1 MKKALSLLLAL
12 ALCLCLTCT
21 ALAEVTFTSIATMSD
36 GRFIYDSSLIRV
48 QQNDGYHVLRIDG
61 TDVTGEAYS
70 SNFTYAYGYVCAA
83 LANGGLNSFGVFDEQ
98 GNLLVPYQYG
108 VVDILSKDWVVAIKI
123 SETSSTD
130 YDYTASSDNTKH
142 FVIDSV
148 DIYNLTK
155 GACVGT
161 LARDGYK
168 DADDVYNVINIED
181 RKGVITSYDADFNAL
196 GTVKYSFDSD
206 YATPEYTTYRENGRY
221 GIKDAAGNIVMEPS
235 YSSIDAFYG
244 DYATVYN
251 GEKYGLI
258 NDKGELIVP
267 TQFDRVR
274 RNYYGPYD
282 RETGSDGYEAAGYFC
297 VLSDGKVGF
306 VNMKGEVTCEPK
318 YSEKIM
324 DVYGASALYT
334 DMENQ
339 MHLLSADNVD
349 TIVNY
354 KYFHCLEGSSGLLFK
369 ATSEDNKYG
378 VVDWHGNVVLPCEYT
393 NISLSGDGRY
403 LLVLKDYKSMYELFS
418 VDYGLETAATAQTA
432 VAAQGAAKA
441 RSAISSL
448 TSGTQ
453 EQQAPAVEV
462 PVQTTSGLT
471 DAKVIVG
478 SIITLLEADAAA
490 NKLTITMLLDDVLV
504 LSQDAGV
511 QTIVTSVK
519 TLIETDAATNAATA
533 VTLMRSIETLL

>member
-83 LANGGLNSFGVFDEQ
+83 LANGGLNSSGVFDEQ

-196 GTVKYSFDSD
+196 GTVKYSFDDD

-235 YSSIDAFYG
+235 YSSIDTFYG
-244 DYATVYN
+244 GYATVYN

-282 RETGSDGYEAAGYFC
+282 KETGKDGYEAAGYFY

-318 YSEKIM
+318 YSENIM

-334 DMENQ
+334 DMENNR
-339 MHLLSADNVD
+339 HLLAADGNDVVVD
-349 TIVNY
+349 Y
-354 KYFHCLEGSSGLLFK
+354 KSIQGLEGASGMLFK
-369 ATSEDNKYG
+369 VYDGNGSG
-378 VVDWHGNVVLPCEYT
+378 VIDWHGELVFPCEYAS
-393 NISLSGDGRY
+393 ISMSGDGAY
-403 LLVLKDYKSMYELFS
+403 LLVLKDYKSGYELFS
-418 VDYGLETAATAQTA
+418 VDYGI
-432 VAAQGAAKA
+432 AKA
-441 RSAISSL
+441 EEPAA
-448 TSGTQ
+448 
-453 EQQAPAVEV
+453 APVEAAAGE
-462 PVQTTSGLT
+462 PVKTVSGLT

-478 SIITLLEADAAA
+478 SVVTLLEADAAA
-490 NKLTITMLLDDVLV
+490 NKLTITMLLDDVLTLTDNV
-504 LSQDAGV
+504 SV

-519 TLIETDAATNAATA
+519 TLIESDAAANAASA
-533 VTLMRSIETLL
+533 VTLLRSVETLL

>member
-83 LANGGLNSFGVFDEQ
+83 LANGGLNSSGVFDEQ

-196 GTVKYSFDSD
+196 GTVKYSFDDD

-258 NDKGELIVP
+258 NTKGELVLP
-267 TQFDRVR
+267 TQFDRIR

-282 RETGSDGYEAAGYFC
+282 KKTGSDSYEAAGYFC

-306 VNMKGEVTCEPK
+306 ANMDGEVTCEPR

-324 DVYGASALYT
+324 DLYGASALYT
-334 DMENQ
+334 DMENNR
-339 MHLLSADNVD
+339 HLLAADGNDVVVD
-349 TIVNY
+349 Y
-354 KYFHCLEGSSGLLFK
+354 KSILGLEGASGMLFK
-369 ATSEDNKYG
+369 VYDGNGYG
-378 VVDWHGNVVLPCEYT
+378 VIDWHGELVFPCEYDSI
-393 NISLSGDGRY
+393 NMSGDGAY
-403 LLVLKDYKSMYELFS
+403 LLVRKDYKSSYELFS
-418 VDYGLETAATAQTA
+418 VDYGLGTAATAQTA
-432 VAAQGAAKA
+432 AAAQGAANA

-478 SIITLLEADAAA
+478 SVITLLEADAAA

-504 LSQDAGV
+504 LTDNASV

-519 TLIETDAATNAATA
+519 TLIEADAAANAASA
-533 VTLMRSIETLL
+533 VTLLRSVETLL

>member
-1 MKKALSLLLAL
+1 M
-12 ALCLCLTCT
+12 LC
-21 ALAEVTFTSIATMSD
+21 
-36 GRFIYDSSLIRV
+36 
-48 QQNDGYHVLRIDG
+48 
-61 TDVTGEAYS
+61 
-70 SNFTYAYGYVCAA
+70 
-83 LANGGLNSFGVFDEQ
+83 FG
-98 GNLLVPYQYG
+98 
-108 VVDILSKDWVVAIKI
+108 
-123 SETSSTD
+123 
-130 YDYTASSDNTKH
+130 

-168 DADDVYNVINIED
+168 DADDAYNVINIED

-196 GTVKYSFDSD
+196 GTVKYSFDDD

-258 NDKGELIVP
+258 NTKGELVLP
-267 TQFDRVR
+267 TQFDRIR

-282 RETGSDGYEAAGYFC
+282 KKTGSDSYEAAGYFC

-306 VNMKGEVTCEPK
+306 ANMDGEVTCEPR

-324 DVYGASALYT
+324 DLYGASALYT
-334 DMENQ
+334 DMENNR
-339 MHLLSADNVD
+339 HLLAADGNDVVVD
-349 TIVNY
+349 Y
-354 KYFHCLEGSSGLLFK
+354 KSILGLEGASGMLFK
-369 ATSEDNKYG
+369 VYDGNGYG
-378 VVDWHGNVVLPCEYT
+378 VIDWHGELVFPCEYDSI
-393 NISLSGDGRY
+393 NMSGDGAY
-403 LLVLKDYKSMYELFS
+403 LLVRKDYKSSYELFS

-432 VAAQGAAKA
+432 VAAQGAANA

-533 VTLMRSIETLL
+533 VTLLRSIETLL

>member
-48 QQNDGYHVLRIDG
+48 QQNDGYHVLRVDG
-61 TDVTGEAYS
+61 TDVTGQ
-70 SNFTYAYGYVCAA
+70 AYGNNPTYVYGYIYAA

-206 YATPEYTTYRENGRY
+206 YATPDYTTYRENGRY

-432 VAAQGAAKA
+432 AAAQGAANA

-533 VTLMRSIETLL
+533 VTLLRSIETLL

>member
-83 LANGGLNSFGVFDEQ
+83 LANGGLNSSGVFDEQ

-168 DADDVYNVINIED
+168 DADDAYNVINIED

-196 GTVKYSFDSD
+196 GTVKYSFDDD

-221 GIKDAAGNIVMEPS
+221 GIKDAAGNVVLEPS
-235 YSSIDAFYG
+235 YYSIDTFYG
-244 DYATVYN
+244 GYATVYS

-258 NDKGELIVP
+258 NDKGELILP
-267 TQFDRVR
+267 MQFDRVR

-282 RETGSDGYEAAGYFC
+282 KATGRDGYEAAGYFC
-297 VLSDGKVGF
+297 VLNDGKVGF
-306 VNMKGEVTCEPK
+306 ANMNGEVTCEPR
-318 YSEKIM
+318 YSDKIM

-334 DMENQ
+334 DMENNR
-339 MHLLSADNVD
+339 HLLAADGNDVVVD
-349 TIVNY
+349 YQSIY
-354 KYFHCLEGSSGLLFK
+354 GLEGASGMLFKVYDGNDYGVINWHGELLF
-369 ATSEDNKYG
+369 
-378 VVDWHGNVVLPCEYT
+378 PCEYDT
-393 NISLSGDGRY
+393 INMSGDGAY
-403 LLVLKDYKSMYELFS
+403 LLVRKDYKSDYELFT
-418 VDYGLETAATAQTA
+418 VDYGI
-432 VAAQGAAKA
+432 AKA
-441 RSAISSL
+441 EEPAAAL
-448 TSGTQ
+448 V
-453 EQQAPAVEV
+453 EAPAE
-462 PVQTTSGLT
+462 PVKTVSGLT

-478 SIITLLEADAAA
+478 SVVTLLEADAAA

-504 LSQDAGV
+504 LTDDASV

-519 TLIETDAATNAATA
+519 TLIEADAAANAGSA
-533 VTLMRSIETLL
+533 VTLLRSVETLL

>member
-1 MKKALSLLLAL
+1 M
-12 ALCLCLTCT
+12 
-21 ALAEVTFTSIATMSD
+21 
-36 GRFIYDSSLIRV
+36 
-48 QQNDGYHVLRIDG
+48 
-61 TDVTGEAYS
+61 
-70 SNFTYAYGYVCAA
+70 
-83 LANGGLNSFGVFDEQ
+83 FDEQ

-369 ATSEDNKYG
+369 ATSKDNKYG

-393 NISLSGDGRY
+393 SISLSGDGRY

-432 VAAQGAAKA
+432 AAAQGAANA

-453 EQQAPAVEV
+453 EQQAPAAEV

-504 LSQDAGV
+504 LSQDVGV

-519 TLIETDAATNAATA
+519 TLIETDAVTNAATA
-533 VTLMRSIETLL
+533 VTLLRSIETLL